1 MPVYL
6 RRWYLQR
13 LEKAYDQEKE
23 AVEKSQKK
31 SPRPNIPK
39 VKK

>member
-13 LEKAYDQEKE
+13 LERAYVDEKE
-23 AVEKSQKK
+23 AIETSQKK